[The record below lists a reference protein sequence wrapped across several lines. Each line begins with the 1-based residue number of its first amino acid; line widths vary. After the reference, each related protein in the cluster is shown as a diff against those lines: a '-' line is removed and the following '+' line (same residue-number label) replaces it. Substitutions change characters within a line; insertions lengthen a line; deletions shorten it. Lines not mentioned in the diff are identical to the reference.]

1 MVYGNQAARQYRA
14 VDTGSI
20 VLEADPHRLIQMLF
34 DGALE
39 RLALAKGFLHN
50 GEIAGRLQAVNGA
63 IAIIDGLHGALD
75 MERGGALASQLDQL
89 YRYMNRR
96 LVEANLHRDAS
107 IIEEVAH
114 LLRELKEGW
123 DGIRPLA
130 LAAQPA

>member
-1 MVYGNQAARQYRA
+1 MIYGNQAARQYRA
-14 VDTGSI
+14 VDMDSI
-20 VLEADPHRLIQMLF
+20 VLDADPHRLIQLLF

-39 RLALAKGFLHN
+39 RLALAKGFLRN

-75 MERGGALASQLDQL
+75 LERGGALARQLDQL
-89 YRYMNRR
+89 YEYMNLR
-96 LVEANLHRDAS
+96 LVQANLHKDVAM
-107 IIEEVAH
+107 IEEVAN

-130 LAAQPA
+130 LANQPA